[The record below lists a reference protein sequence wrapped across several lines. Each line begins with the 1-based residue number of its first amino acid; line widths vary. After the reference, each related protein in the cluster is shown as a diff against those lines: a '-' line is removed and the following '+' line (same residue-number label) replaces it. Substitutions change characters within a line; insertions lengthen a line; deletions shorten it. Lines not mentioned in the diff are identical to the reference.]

1 MQLHVSNSDCT
12 QRDAL
17 HDACKDLLHE
27 AVRHVRRH
35 SYRAQQHDFAELV
48 QVGHVAL
55 LEAAS
60 RNKNDA
66 TFKSFAWVAITGQIH
81 RFVARMQ
88 LGPNHRTLEAEG
100 VRASVITNVSQM
112 GHLAPLTPPTGGDS
126 HWVRDTVDHPPRS
139 IVAMFASAGYA
150 VSGAA
155 QRKRLIRHVS
165 EMVV

>member
-12 QRDAL
+12 QRNAL
-17 HDACKDLLHE
+17 HDACKDVVAD
-27 AVRHVRRH
+27 AVRHVRCH
-35 SYRAQQHDFAELV
+35 SYRARQHDVAELE

-55 LEAAS
+55 LDAAS
-60 RNKNDA
+60 RNKDET
-66 TFKSFAWVAITGQIH
+66 TFRAFAWKAVTGQIR

-88 LGPNHRTLEAEG
+88 LGPNHRTLESAG
-100 VRASVITNVSQM
+100 IRVSVITNVSQM
-112 GHLAPLTPPTGGDS
+112 GHLTPLTPPTGGDA
-126 HWVRDTVDHPPRS
+126 HWVRDTVNHPPRS

-150 VSGAA
+150 VSGPA